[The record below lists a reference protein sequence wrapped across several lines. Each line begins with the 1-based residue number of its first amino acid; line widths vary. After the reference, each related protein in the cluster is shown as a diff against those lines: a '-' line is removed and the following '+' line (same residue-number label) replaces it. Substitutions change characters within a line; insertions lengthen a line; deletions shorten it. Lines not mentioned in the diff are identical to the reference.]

1 MKMNGE
7 KMLGRIIGRN
17 ATEIVFRY
25 PYGEDVKIGEI
36 LVAEDEENGNLFF
49 LRVVDLQYGQE
60 GSEKWGYRTAGEMM
74 MLDEMEQPYSMREKE
89 RRLFKIGI
97 CAPLGYVREGR
108 FRKPKAIPSHFSKVR
123 RPGESDYRFLDKGEW
138 DIEIGKL
145 RSGEREVDVKVG
157 INGNIISHH
166 IGIFATTGMGKSN
179 LMRVFTAS
187 AMGCGKYGL
196 LIVDP
201 HGEYYDGGE
210 GMKGLRHHP
219 MAGDSLVVY
228 SPHHL
233 SGSHNTLKISAYEI
247 TVGDLQNIFPF
258 TEAQKDALYALSSRF
273 GKEWLVKLHDMESEE
288 LVEQFG
294 GRIQDITFGVLKRRV
309 ERIMQ
314 SDIIHRDENVAVS
327 DSIISHLSNGKV
339 VLVDTSGIY
348 EYEELLVSVVLARK
362 VLSHYKNA
370 YRDKAVFGKLPHVL
384 ITIEEA
390 QRVLKADSIFASIAR
405 EGRKFKVGLCA
416 ITQQPKLIKE
426 ELLSQFNT
434 FFILGLADEGDRN
447 IIKGSAKQ
455 DISKL
460 EKEIQTLEAGEA
472 LITYPGAP
480 FAIPAKIHWYDD
492 YIKNF
497 DGNFDGTD
505 KKTIDFDE
513 NFY

>member
-1 MKMNGE
+1 
-7 KMLGRIIGRN
+7 MLGRIIGRN

-74 MLDEMEQPYSMREKE
+74 LLDEMEQPYTMREKE

-97 CAPLGYVREGR
+97 CAPLGYISDGK

-123 RPGESDYRFLDKGEW
+123 RPDEGDYGFLNRGEW

-145 RSGEREVDVKVG
+145 RSGEREVNVKVG
-157 INGNIISHH
+157 ISGNLIPHH

-179 LMRVFTAS
+179 LMRVFAAS
-187 AMGCGKYGL
+187 VMGCRGYGL
-196 LIVDP
+196 LIIDP

-210 GMKGLRHHP
+210 GTKGLRHHP
-219 MAGDSLVVY
+219 MAGDALVVY
-228 SPHHL
+228 SPHRL
-233 SGSHNTLKISAYEI
+233 SGPHNTLKISAYEI
-247 TVGDLQNIFPF
+247 TVNDVQNIFPF

-294 GRIQDITFGVLKRRV
+294 RRIQDITFGVLKRRA

-314 SDIIHRDENVAVS
+314 SEIVHRDENVAVA
-327 DSIISHLSNGKV
+327 DSIINNLNERKV
-339 VLVDTSGIY
+339 VLVDTSGLY
-348 EYEELLVSVVLARK
+348 EYEELLVGVVLARK
-362 VLSHYKNA
+362 VLSYNKSV
-370 YRDKAVFGKLPHVL
+370 YRNKEIFGKLPPVL
-384 ITIEEA
+384 ITMEEA

-434 FFILGLADEGDRN
+434 FFILGLADEGDRG
-447 IIKGSAKQ
+447 IIKSSAKQ
-455 DISKL
+455 DISKV

-497 DGNFDGTD
+497 GGAE
-505 KKTIDFDE
+505 KKTVKFDE
-513 NFY
+513 GFY